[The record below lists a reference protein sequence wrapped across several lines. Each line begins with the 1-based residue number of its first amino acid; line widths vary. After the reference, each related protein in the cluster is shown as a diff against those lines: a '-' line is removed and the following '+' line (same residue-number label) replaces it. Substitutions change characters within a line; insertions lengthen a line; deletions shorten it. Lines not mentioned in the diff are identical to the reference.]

1 MTTKVNQDTTH
12 TKQYPGLFRRIGAWI
27 YDALVVAAVLMLAG
41 GLAMAVVAILLNT
54 GILTLAP
61 YIDASEYLSR
71 HSVAAPLYSMYLAL
85 SVIGFYAYFWCK
97 AGQTLGMRAW
107 KLRIQN
113 ADGSNIRLTQAL
125 IRMATSAFGLGN
137 LMVPFSTTKQSFQ
150 DLMAE
155 CEMVLLPKPN

>member
-1 MTTKVNQDTTH
+1 MTTKVSKNMTQ

-27 YDALVVAAVLMLAG
+27 YDALVIAAVLMIAG

-54 GILTLAP
+54 GLLTLDP
-61 YIDASEYLSR
+61 YLDASDYLTK
-71 HSVAAPLYSMYLAL
+71 HPIAAPLYSIYLGL
-85 SVIGFYAYFWCK
+85 SVVAFFGYFWCK

-113 ADGSNIRLTQAL
+113 ADGSNIRFTQAL

-137 LMVPFSTTKQSFQ
+137 LLVPFSHTKQSLQ

-155 CEMVLLPKPN
+155 CEMILLPKPN